1 MDRISLDPGRIDLT
15 DERFRTSFFGS
26 PDKLVLSIRMIGL
39 LHPPLVMKQDG
50 RWVLVS
56 GWKRVQACRALGLAP
71 IDVLDTGEKDPLRN
85 FLLCFLENL
94 ATREVG
100 LVEKAEILARL
111 VSFGE
116 KREALIKDHMPLLD
130 LARNEDIL
138 RAYLEISVFSSE
150 IKKGL
155 QEMGT
160 PFPVAR
166 QLTLFSAEER
176 AAIFPH
182 LLPLGQNKQKEVLE
196 NLWEATR
203 RDRVSVMDVLGS
215 EPVREVT
222 DAGSLS
228 SLQRSEGLRRVL
240 RRLRFPAVSRREED
254 FEKTIRGLDLPREVG
269 LTPPAFFEKNEVRI
283 SFPVRSPEALWSIL
297 DRLGRLSRD
306 ERFRGLFEW
315 LK

>member
-26 PDKLVLSIRMIGL
+26 PDKLVLSIKRIGL

-56 GWKRVQACRALGLAP
+56 GWKRVLACRALGLAP
-71 IDVLDTGEKDPLRN
+71 IDVLDTEEKDPLKN

-94 ATREVG
+94 ATREFG
-100 LVEKAEILARL
+100 LVEKAEVLARL
-111 VSFGE
+111 VSLGE
-116 KREALIKDHMPLLD
+116 RREAVIKEIMPLLD
-130 LARNEDIL
+130 LDQNENIL
-138 RAYLEISVFSSE
+138 RAYQDIGGFSRE

-155 QEMGT
+155 EEMET

-166 QLTLFSAEER
+166 QLIQFSGEER

-196 NLWEATR
+196 NLWEVTR
-203 RDRVSVMDVLGS
+203 RDRVSAMDVLGS
-215 EPVREVT
+215 EPVGEVT
-222 DAGSLS
+222 DEGNLS

-240 RRLRFPAVSRREED
+240 SRMRFPAVSRREED
-254 FEKTIRGLDLPREVG
+254 FNETIRGLDLPPEVG

-283 SFPVRSPEALWSIL
+283 SFPVRSPEALRSIL

-306 ERFRGLFEW
+306 ERFGELFDW